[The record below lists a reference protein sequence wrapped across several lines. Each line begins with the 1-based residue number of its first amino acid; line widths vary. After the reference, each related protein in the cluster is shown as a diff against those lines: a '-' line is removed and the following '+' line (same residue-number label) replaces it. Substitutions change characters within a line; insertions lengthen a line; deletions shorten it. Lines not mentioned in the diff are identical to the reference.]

1 MFGLLLLLVIAAVLV
16 GIYFLAQQGKAS
28 PSASNERDRN
38 EAPTIF
44 NLRIGDFVQYMG
56 TDWAVE
62 GKLTYSSN
70 GYSWLEYML
79 QDGNGIRWMSVEEDD
94 LVEVTWTE
102 PVSDNQ
108 ISGLPP
114 NPITFQ
120 GEQYRLT
127 ESGEAVMI
135 RSGGTINKRAER
147 CKYYEYEG
155 TENKVL
161 SIEDWGSE
169 MEVNAGLKIN
179 PRLLE
184 LLPGDGK
191 SVYNS

>member
-1 MFGLLLLLVIAAVLV
+1 MFGLLVILVIVAVLA

-28 PSASNERDRN
+28 QVSGKDRDRT

-62 GKLTYSSN
+62 GKLTYNSG
-70 GYSWLEYML
+70 GYTWLEYML
-79 QDGNGIRWMSVEEDD
+79 QDGTGLRWMSVEEDD

-102 PVSDNQ
+102 PVDRNE
-108 ISGLPP
+108 IAGLPP
-114 NPITFQ
+114 DPITYQ
-120 GEQYRLT
+120 GEQYRCT
-127 ESGEAVMI
+127 ESGEAVMV
-135 RSGGTINKRAER
+135 RTGGTINKRAER
-147 CKYYEYEG
+147 CKYYDYEG

-169 MEVNAGLKIN
+169 IEVTAGMKVN

-191 SVYNS
+191 SVYNA